1 MKKTRRKS
9 KKKNSTLNL
18 FIWFTVI
25 AIATIVILEYIDF
38 KKGQKSFIFTKVIPL
53 TNRAGNIRKFNQ
65 KLVSILKK
73 NNIPHD
79 YFLDEDNKY
88 HFKLD
93 INQSRYDS
101 LIQHLKKV
109 TQSLKGTLEL
119 AEIQGLKDKSIML
132 YNVFLDKKVTHF
144 LLISKHKPAKAKKK
158 SAPQK
163 EPEITEDPEEKIPP
177 IYSGNGPRIAFI
189 IDDVGVYDIGP
200 LELKQLNIPI
210 TASILP
216 HSRRVQDVVHW
227 AKEYQLEAMIHL
239 PMQPTNQKGKR
250 LDRKK
255 VITMQSTDAEI
266 RALIRYARRAVPTAR
281 GTNNHQGSLITANPG
296 IMKRVLKIIKEEKLF
311 FIDSRTIGSTVAYD
325 LAKKMNIRTAHKDV
339 FIDHIQTYSHSIA
352 QIQKLVEVARLKGKA
367 IAIGHPFPTTIRAI
381 RDSLK
386 YIRSKGI
393 KIVFAKQ
400 LLE

>member
-25 AIATIVILEYIDF
+25 ALATIIILEYIDF
-38 KKGQKSFIFTKVIPL
+38 KKGQRSFIFSKVIPL
-53 TNRAGNIRKFNQ
+53 KNKTDSIRSFNQ

-79 YFLDEDNKY
+79 YFLDDENRY

-93 INQSRYDS
+93 INQDRFDS
-101 LIQHLKKV
+101 LIQLLKRV
-109 TQSLKGTLEL
+109 TSSLKGKLEL

-132 YNVFLDKKVTHF
+132 YNVFLNKKITHL
-144 LLISKHKPAKAKKK
+144 LLISKHKPATAKKK
-158 SAPQK
+158 PTYK
-163 EPEITEDPEEKIPP
+163 EEPEPTIKTETKPAPTYTGK
-177 IYSGNGPRIAFI
+177 GPRIAFI

-200 LELKQLNIPI
+200 LELKRLNIPI

-227 AKEYQLEAMIHL
+227 AKEYQLDTMIHL
-239 PMQPTNQKGKR
+239 PMQPTSQRGQR
-250 LDRKK
+250 LDRKR
-255 VITMQSTDAEI
+255 VITMRSSDADI
-266 RALIRYARRAVPTAR
+266 RKLIRFAKRAVPYAR
-281 GTNNHQGSLITANPG
+281 GLNNHQGSLITANST
-296 IMKRVLKIIKEEKLF
+296 IMKRVLKIIKEENLF
-311 FIDSRTIGSTVAYD
+311 FVDSRTIGSTVAFD

-339 FIDHIQTYSHSIA
+339 FIDHIQTYSHSME
-352 QIQKLVEVARLKGKA
+352 QIRKLVEVAQMKGQA
-367 IAIGHPFPTTIRAI
+367 IAIGHPFPTTLRAI
-381 RDSLK
+381 RDSIN
-386 YIRSKGI
+386 YIRSKGV
-393 KIVFAKQ
+393 KVVPVKT